1 MANLVTPPRTVSEES
16 PNRADLPAAGWSRLA
31 DGERKTN
38 GIEHAARHGEPAPAA
53 AGEEG
58 RGACNCRFGR
68 RRGSGRLADRDL
80 TRTCRPIRP
89 LALPRHPC
97 MSPDGHRPAI
107 IHVPHKSTPLPN
119 PNVFPPW
126 PSPSCPSHRRPPHAR
141 EETSPPSPPLT
152 FTGLAYVLLYPP
164 LRLSLPPPPSCS
176 IRLSAAVP
184 SKFFPL
190 YYFFAS
196 HHQHFIP
203 YFFYLPQRFSL
214 YSPPI
219 LHYNYKISL
228 SNSIHHLLLFFLHL
242 LKKQPYK

>member
-58 RGACNCRFGR
+58 RGSCNCRFGR

-126 PSPSCPSHRRPPHAR
+126 PSPSCPTHRRPPHAR

-152 FTGLAYVLLYPP
+152 FTGPRLCPP
-164 LRLSLPPPPSCS
+164 LSSSSS
-176 IRLSAAVP
+176 ISSSSSFLFHYAVQ
-184 SKFFPL
+184 S
-190 YYFFAS
+190 
-196 HHQHFIP
+196 
-203 YFFYLPQRFSL
+203 
-214 YSPPI
+214 I
-219 LHYNYKISL
+219 LHYYSAAATATPTT
-228 SNSIHHLLLFFLHL
+228 SN
-242 LKKQPYK
+242 